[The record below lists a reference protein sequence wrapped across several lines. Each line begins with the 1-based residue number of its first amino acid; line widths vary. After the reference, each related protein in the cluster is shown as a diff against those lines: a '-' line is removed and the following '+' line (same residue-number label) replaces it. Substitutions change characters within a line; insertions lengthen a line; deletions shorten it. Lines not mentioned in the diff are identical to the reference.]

1 MSKCLIHSLTCV
13 FISVKFDKIVIM
25 NSLEILNPEVE
36 ILVVDE
42 VVEDSFRGLETR
54 NTSELA
60 LTPEKNVSVEKDDR
74 YTRIYIDKKMESQQL
89 NDKYSDLYLKVK
101 IIKDRI
107 LKTTETHIQK
117 MFVSY
122 DSPESED
129 LDVIIRDIYVDRAGG
144 KSKRDASTARTKMKR
159 TQFVDA
165 FRNTI
170 ASKSVN
176 PSLLLEN

>member
-1 MSKCLIHSLTCV
+1 
-13 FISVKFDKIVIM
+13 M
-25 NSLEILNPEVE
+25 NSLELLTPNVD
-36 ILVVDE
+36 LVTIDE
-42 VVEDSFRGLETR
+42 MSPDDFGGLD
-54 NTSELA
+54 TSYSTELA

-74 YTRIYIDKKMESQQL
+74 YTRIYIDKKMENQQL

-122 DSPESED
+122 DSPESEE

-144 KSKRDASTARTKMKR
+144 KSNRDASTARKKMKR
-159 TQFVDA
+159 SQFMDA
-165 FRNTI
+165 FCNTI
-170 ASKSVN
+170 SSTVT
-176 PSLLLEN
+176 PVVLLEN

>member
-1 MSKCLIHSLTCV
+1 MS
-13 FISVKFDKIVIM
+13 
-25 NSLEILNPEVE
+25 SLELLTPDVEVITIDE
-36 ILVVDE
+36 INSD
-42 VVEDSFRGLETR
+42 DFGGLETSYS
-54 NTSELA
+54 TELA

-122 DSPESED
+122 DSPESEE

-144 KSKRDASTARTKMKR
+144 KSNRDASTARKKMKR
-159 TQFVDA
+159 SQFMDA
-165 FRNTI
+165 FCTTI
-170 ASKSVN
+170 SGAVN
-176 PSLLLEN
+176 PVALLEN